1 MSRPLTTIVLS
12 LALLA
17 PAGCGGED
25 EAEPTGSDETATAP
39 EAQEGIDEAAAG
51 DAIDEAAGEEAGGG
65 GGSDIEPPPEGKP
78 SGPAESGAGDP
89 RVTELERATE
99 RAVRSFVAA
108 LDARDGR
115 RACAFLAPQALDDVE
130 LPEQRA
136 SCAASLAASIG
147 YRDARGLPVW
157 DGAEV
162 ARIRSVE
169 LGDGGESARVVATV
183 ITRFADRDQPSIEDD
198 VVYLGRL
205 GGAWLISKP
214 SATLYRAVGIADIPL
229 STLTPPR

>member
-25 EAEPTGSDETATAP
+25 EASPAGSEATTAT
-39 EAQEGIDEAAAG
+39 EAQEGIDDAAG
-51 DAIDEAAGEEAGGG
+51 GDRIDEAADEEAGGE
-65 GGSDIEPPPEGKP
+65 GSDPAPPPEDKP
-78 SGPAESGAGDP
+78 SGPAESGAADP
-89 RVTELERATE
+89 RVTELEREAE

-115 RACAFLAPQALDDVE
+115 RACALVAPRALDAVE

-136 SCAASLAASIG
+136 SCAASFAASIG

-157 DGAEV
+157 DRAEV
-162 ARIRSVE
+162 TEVRSVE
-169 LGDGGESARVVATV
+169 LGDGGKSASVVATV
-183 ITRFADRDQPSIEDD
+183 VTRFADRDQPSIEDD
-198 VVYLGRL
+198 VFHLTRAFGE
-205 GGAWLISKP
+205 WLIAKP

-229 STLTPPR
+229 SALTPPR

>member
-1 MSRPLTTIVLS
+1 MSRPLTRILLS

-25 EAEPTGSDETATAP
+25 EASPAGSDEATTAA
-39 EAQEGIDEAAAG
+39 EAHEGIDEAAGG
-51 DAIDEAAGEEAGGG
+51 DGIDEAAGEQAGGE
-65 GGSDIEPPPEGKP
+65 GSDLAPPPEGKP
-78 SGPAESGAGDP
+78 SGPAESGAADP
-89 RVTELERATE
+89 RVTELEREAE

-115 RACAFLAPQALDDVE
+115 RACELLAPGQTLPNNLE
-130 LPEQRA
+130 LPERRPGG
-136 SCAASLAASIG
+136 CPPSLEASIG
-147 YRDARGLPVW
+147 HRDARGLPVW

-169 LGDGGESARVVATV
+169 LGEDGKSATV
-183 ITRFADRDQPSIEDD
+183 TASVITHFADRDEPSIEDD

-205 GGAWLISKP
+205 GGAWWISKP
-214 SATLYRAVGIADIPL
+214 SATFYHAIGAEV
-229 STLTPPR
+229 PPSVLAPP

>member
-1 MSRPLTTIVLS
+1 MSRQLTTIVLS

-25 EAEPTGSDETATAP
+25 EASPAGSGATTAT
-39 EAQEGIDEAAAG
+39 EAQGIDEAAGG
-51 DAIDEAAGEEAGGG
+51 DGIDEAAGEEAGGE
-65 GGSDIEPPPEGKP
+65 GSDLAPPPEGKP
-78 SGPAESGAGDP
+78 SGPAESGAADP
-89 RVTELERATE
+89 RVTELERAAE
-99 RAVRSFVAA
+99 RAVSSFVAA

-115 RACAFLAPQALDDVE
+115 RACALLAPQALDEVE

-157 DGAEV
+157 DRAEV
-162 ARIRSVE
+162 TEVRAVE
-169 LGDGGESARVVATV
+169 LGDGGKSASVVATV
-183 ITRFADRDQPSIEDD
+183 VTRFADRDQPSIEDD
-198 VVYLGRL
+198 VFHLTRASGE
-205 GGAWLISKP
+205 WLIAKP

-229 STLTPPR
+229 SALTPPR